1 MDALD
6 ALGDARS
13 RLRVEVLARVAA
25 VLHFAGQP
33 EEAITVSAEA
43 LALAEDLGDDDAVL
57 AALHGR
63 QAALMGVDHLAERWE
78 TLDCELALA
87 ERRGELEHVALTC
100 QARLYTHL
108 EEGAL
113 DAARAELDRY
123 AAVSALM
130 HRPPVEHGVLAWRAV
145 MAQLDGALDEAEQLA
160 WQGHALAHR
169 VYIAD
174 ADALLASQLCF
185 IRRDQVRLAE
195 LVPILEA
202 SATSDPVDLSWR
214 AGATIALAGAGDRAR
229 ARAAFEVAAREGFAD
244 VPRDFWWLAR
254 MTLFAEGAALVGDPR
269 TPTGSTRRS
278 SRTPTGTRSSSSPP
292 TSAACTGCSG
302 CWPRGRGARTARS
315 STSRSPGR
323 ATSAWVPPRW
333 RCAARASSRG
343 PCARRDAAGTAGG
356 PSSCSPTPRPRRRAR
371 RSSRSSPAWAP
382 RPGRPGPLP
391 RAFRCIH
398 DVARQRADQVSGV
411 GLSASARVPT
421 TEVEEG
427 GTAILSGNE
436 RSPSHMLH
444 FRRSPRVRVDDLSVT
459 VHSSAG
465 RDRAYTVRDLSTGG
479 MLVEGLG
486 LPVGSE
492 LVFALEGTGADLS
505 GRGHVAHAASGRA
518 GVAVD
523 HWNGDAPALPAVVAH
538 ASRAAVAQPYVSDWA

>member
-1 MDALD
+1 METGNRDDARLALLVDALD

-43 LALAEDLGDDDAVL
+43 LALAEDLGDGGAVL

-63 QAALMGVDHLAERWE
+63 QAALMGVDHLAERRE
-78 TLDCELALA
+78 TLDRELALA

-100 QARLYTHL
+100 QARVYTHL

-130 HRPPVEHGVLAWRAV
+130 HRPPVEHSVLAWRAV

-229 ARAAFEVAAREGFAD
+229 ARAAFDVSARDGFAD

-254 MTLFAEGAALVGDPR
+254 MSLFAEGAALVGDPAHADR
-269 TPTGSTRRS
+269 LYAALEPYADRHAQLVFTAHLGSVHRVL
-278 SRTPTGTRSSSSPP
+278 GLL
-292 TSAACTGCSG
+292 
-302 CWPRGRGARTARS
+302 
-315 STSRSPGR
+315 
-323 ATSAWVPPRW
+323 
-333 RCAARASSRG
+333 AARLGRQDRALEHLEVAWARHVGMGAAAPALRSACELAGALHQTGRRG
-343 PCARRDAAGTAGG
+343 DGRRAEQLLADATAQAAGTALE
-356 PSSCSPTPRPRRRAR
+356 PLVAR
-371 RSSRSSPAWAP
+371 LGTEARAP
-382 RPGRPGPLP
+382 R
-391 RAFRCIH
+391 
-398 DVARQRADQVSGV
+398 AD
-411 GLSASARVPT
+411 P
-421 TEVEEG
+421 
-427 GTAILSGNE
+427 
-436 RSPSHMLH
+436 
-444 FRRSPRVRVDDLSVT
+444 
-459 VHSSAG
+459 
-465 RDRAYTVRDLSTGG
+465 
-479 MLVEGLG
+479 
-486 LPVGSE
+486 
-492 LVFALEGTGADLS
+492 
-505 GRGHVAHAASGRA
+505 A
-518 GVAVD
+518 GVS
-523 HWNGDAPALPAVVAH
+523 L
-538 ASRAAVAQPYVSDWA
+538 QP